1 MFNVIVVGTDGSA
14 TADAAVKRAGQLAEM
29 SGARIELVGG
39 FRESYAF
46 ASGVGADAYPADLA
60 KDARD
65 AATGCV
71 EDAATRLRSDGL
83 EVETH
88 CVPGDAADALV
99 DVAETTEA

>member
-46 ASGVGADAYPADLA
+46 ASGLGADTYPADLA
-60 KDARD
+60 KDAAR
-65 AATGCV
+65 GRR
-71 EDAATRLRSDGL
+71 RLRGGRRRATP
-83 EVETH
+83 VGR
-88 CVPGDAADALV
+88 P
-99 DVAETTEA
+99 